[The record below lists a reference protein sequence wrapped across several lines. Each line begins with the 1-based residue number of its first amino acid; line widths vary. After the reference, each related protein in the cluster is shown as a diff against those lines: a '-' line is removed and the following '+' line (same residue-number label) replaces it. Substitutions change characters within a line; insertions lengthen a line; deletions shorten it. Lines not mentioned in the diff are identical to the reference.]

1 MKWYLALLFA
11 SGLSA
16 APKIVYTKSFPNSSP
31 AYVYVEI
38 AADGAA
44 VYKESPDDDS
54 PTEFHLAPGD
64 TKSVF
69 DLAEK
74 LDHFKHP
81 LESGLKVAFM
91 GTKTFRWIDGGDK
104 FEQKFNYSIDE
115 DAKVLADW
123 FEKITE
129 TQMLQFNLER
139 TIRFDKL
146 EVNRALMEIQIA
158 VERKR
163 LIAPDR
169 FLPLLD
175 RVAKNETFLHMAR
188 ERAAQLADQFR
199 KQQ

>member
-1 MKWYLALLFA
+1 MKWYALLLFA
-11 SGLSA
+11 ASLWA
-16 APKIVYTKSFPNSSP
+16 APKIVYTKSFPNSTP
-31 AYVYVEI
+31 AFVYVEV
-38 AADGAA
+38 AEDGSA
-44 VYKESPDDDS
+44 VYKESPEDDN
-54 PTEFHLAPGD
+54 PTEFHLAPAD
-64 TKSVF
+64 AKTLF
-69 DLAEK
+69 DLAGK

-104 FEQKFNYSIDE
+104 FEQKFNYSADE
-115 DAKVLADW
+115 DAKTLADW

-129 TQMLQFNLER
+129 SQMLQFNLER

-146 EVNRALMEIQIA
+146 EVNRALLEIQIA